1 MAFTA
6 VARPQQVSFRQFDR
20 VPPHP
25 QRNQLCTYT
34 KGHIFDPRLAAAPG
48 VPLVARAQ
56 NDDPALGSSI
66 RLFLQLL
73 HATAV
78 ADQAAVLQAG
88 DK

>member
-25 QRNQLCTYT
+25 QRDQLWAQGA
-34 KGHIFDPRLAAAPG
+34 GHIFDPRLVAAPG

-56 NDDPALGSSI
+56 NDDPALGSYI

-78 ADQAAVLQAG
+78 ANQAAVLQAG